1 MKDILQEAKQAGCD
15 IIIAG
20 LTYNPLSKN
29 LSNHDGNLDIE
40 PRSIELL
47 EVLLSSVGEAVSS
60 DEIIQRVWQSDYISK
75 NVLTNRISTLRA
87 IFKQNSNHEGAEKLI
102 VTYPKKGYY
111 IQPELVSLSEVK
123 IKPLPEVTS
132 DAEESRS
139 EHGPISTTQS
149 TLVPRKTHVIYL
161 SVIIGLL
168 VLISSMAPPWKSYL
182 SSDLSSNSVGLKNR
196 AFIPSVTVL
205 LGSLKAKDDK
215 AKQYTREL
223 KALILSSVVNYS
235 YIDLGNQNSP
245 TYFID
250 RIDNSPYWPGSRNI
264 INYDYKVNISTAST
278 DKDDEL
284 KAIVELISRS
294 HNKLALKAE
303 YTLSLNSLKK
313 DLHQISLDLGEFMT
327 LPISDTFTP
336 YDRDENLT
344 WINGGEKEL
353 VAFIQGNE
361 KLTRF
366 EAEFIARLSMQS
378 QTLSPQDIAMVISRI
393 ESSFNYLPK
402 EMAVWL
408 GLLHF
413 KIGNFQQ
420 STEVLQKSNAYNSI
434 QNAYLYVILSSLAL
448 KEVDV
453 RNFRLFYLKSF
464 VALSEV
470 IPSEEMF
477 ERLSEAES
485 KETCMKPW
493 YKLKFNR
500 EGETEA
506 TITHWKQALDTYCT
520 RVEEYLQ

>member
-1 MKDILQEAKQAGCD
+1 MNDILLEAKQAGCD

-29 LSNHDGNLDIE
+29 LSNNDGNLDIE

-87 IFKQNSNHEGAEKLI
+87 IFKQHSQHEGAEKLI

-123 IKPLPEVTS
+123 IKPPPEPSSHSETHL
-132 DAEESRS
+132 S
-139 EHGPISTTQS
+139 EHSSTQNAHSATA
-149 TLVPRKTHVIYL
+149 TRKTHFIYL

-205 LGSLKAKDDK
+205 LDSLKAKDDK
-215 AKQYTREL
+215 ARQYTREL
-223 KALILSSVVNYS
+223 KALILSSLVNYS
-235 YIDLGNQNSP
+235 YIDLANQNSP

-250 RIDNSPYWPGSRNI
+250 RINDTPYWPGSRNI
-264 INYDYKVNISTAST
+264 INYDYKVNISTSST
-278 DKDDEL
+278 NHDDEI
-284 KAIVELISRS
+284 KAIVELISRA
-294 HNKLALKAE
+294 HNKLAFKAE
-303 YTLSLNSLKK
+303 YTLSLSSLKK
-313 DLHQISLDLGEFMT
+313 GLHQISLDLGEYLT
-327 LPISDTFTP
+327 LPISDTYTP

-344 WINGGEKEL
+344 WINGGEDELLSFLKE
-353 VAFIQGNE
+353 NN

-366 EAEFIARLSMQS
+366 EAEFIARITMQS
-378 QTLSPQDIAMVISRI
+378 QTLTAQEIATVITRL
-393 ESSFNYLPK
+393 EASFNYLPK

-413 KIGNFQQ
+413 KIGNYQQ
-420 STEVLQKSNAYNSI
+420 SAEVLQKSNAYNSI

-493 YKLKFNR
+493 YKLKFNS

-506 TITHWKQALDTYCT
+506 TIKHWKRALDTYCT